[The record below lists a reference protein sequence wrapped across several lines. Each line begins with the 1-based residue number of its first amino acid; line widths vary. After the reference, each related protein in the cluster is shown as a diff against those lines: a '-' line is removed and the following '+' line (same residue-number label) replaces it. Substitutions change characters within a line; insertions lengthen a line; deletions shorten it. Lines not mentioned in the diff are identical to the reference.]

1 MHCSTTSRSCRMLYV
16 NKQKMPLALCTEK
29 NLEKKSFYPSFFFF
43 PPENW
48 RHWIWECWSTF
59 VPWSVLFYCRR
70 CKKIQSRWLRKR
82 SCHYS
87 TWTLCSHHC
96 ACCLWFYRYV
106 FMSFQ
111 YLSEIEFRDTS
122 KNFKSFSSFRQLL
135 FSSFFYRL
143 SDFCEVSRNSFSN
156 RCWKFQLSILKNK
169 KGLFLKNII

>member
-1 MHCSTTSRSCRMLYV
+1 MYLKISEVGCDQNVIKLIQTLLIFFGFAYPKMPPCAPWKYVVYEWPLKMHCSTTSRSCRMLYV

-29 NLEKKSFYPSFFFF
+29 KPWEKKSFYPSFFFF

-48 RHWIWECWSTF
+48 RHWIWECWSPF

-96 ACCLWFYRYV
+96 ACCLWFYR
-106 FMSFQ
+106 
-111 YLSEIEFRDTS
+111 
-122 KNFKSFSSFRQLL
+122 
-135 FSSFFYRL
+135 
-143 SDFCEVSRNSFSN
+143 
-156 RCWKFQLSILKNK
+156 
-169 KGLFLKNII
+169 